1 VSADVLRRFAAGEVS
16 AEIALAQL
24 LLTGEVPDPATLPP
38 PLAALARDHA
48 DQLPGLAALAREGL
62 EPDGPDPVAATARH
76 FDRLA
81 AIAPE
86 AAVAFYA
93 LGDPA
98 LLDRATAELVAV
110 LAEWAPY
117 AGRDVLD
124 FGCGIGRVATA
135 LAAEAASV
143 VGVDLSAGMV
153 AEARR
158 RAGARA
164 GLRFAVGGGDA
175 LPLADASADLV
186 LVADALPFL
195 VRAGA
200 GVVQAAA
207 AEWRRVLRP
216 GGDLVVFNWSYRGD
230 PAADVADA
238 AALAARHGFAL
249 LRAGERP
256 FAIWDGTGFH
266 LRRQR

>member
-1 VSADVLRRFAAGEVS
+1 VSARDDILRRFAAGEIS

-24 LLTGEVPDPATLPP
+24 LLTGQVPDPATLPP
-38 PLAALARDHA
+38 ALAALAQTHA
-48 DQLPGLAALAREGL
+48 RQLPGLAALAREGL
-62 EPDGPDPVAATARH
+62 EPDGPDPIAATAAH

-81 AIAPE
+81 GVAPE

-98 LLDRATAELVAV
+98 LLARATAELIAV
-110 LAEWAPY
+110 LADWAPF

-135 LAAEAASV
+135 LAIDARSV
-143 VGVDLSAGMV
+143 VALDVSPGMV

-158 RAGARA
+158 RAADRA
-164 GLRFAVGGGDA
+164 NLRFAVGGAGV
-175 LPLADASADLV
+175 LPLDDASVDLV
-186 LVADALPFL
+186 LVADAMPFL
-195 VRAGA
+195 VRAGERVLHA
-200 GVVQAAA
+200 TA

-230 PAADVADA
+230 PAADAADA
-238 AALAARHGFAL
+238 GVLPGFAL
-249 LRAGERP
+249 LRANERP
-256 FAIWDGTGFH
+256 FAIWDGVGFH
-266 LRRQR
+266 LRRDG